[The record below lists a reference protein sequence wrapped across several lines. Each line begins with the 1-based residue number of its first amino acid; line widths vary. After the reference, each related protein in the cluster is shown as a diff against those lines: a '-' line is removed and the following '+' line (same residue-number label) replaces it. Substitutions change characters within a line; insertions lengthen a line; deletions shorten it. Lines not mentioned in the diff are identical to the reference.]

1 MTGTYFCHISIVMFH
16 ANHVIF
22 GFICHCFFFF
32 ILAPSPNHLRSLTKL
47 FTNATIA
54 VCVCLSCFLTPNSLQ
69 MVDFHRSASFFLV
82 YVRIFCCFYSAVCVF
97 LFVSVFMII
106 AIIQFSAVCWLYY
119 DFIYSQLK
127 YLCECVVCAHRIY
140 TAFCWRT
147 IDAFSS

>member
-22 GFICHCFFFF
+22 GFICHCFFF
-32 ILAPSPNHLRSLTKL
+32 ILAPSPNHLRITDEA
-47 FTNATIA
+47 FYE
-54 VCVCLSCFLTPNSLQ
+54 CYHCRVCLSCFLTLNSRQ
-69 MVDFHRSASFFLV
+69 MVDFHRRASFFLV
-82 YVRIFCCFYSAVCVF
+82 YVRIFCCFYSAVYVF

-127 YLCECVVCAHRIY
+127 YLCECVVCAHHIY